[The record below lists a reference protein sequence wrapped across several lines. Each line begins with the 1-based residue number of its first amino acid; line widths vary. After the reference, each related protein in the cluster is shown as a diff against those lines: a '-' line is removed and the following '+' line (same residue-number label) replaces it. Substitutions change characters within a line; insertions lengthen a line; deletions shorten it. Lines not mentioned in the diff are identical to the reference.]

1 MLNTFVPV
9 CNWHANLLSKRC
21 EPAISESAQL
31 SRQRKKS
38 HLETLEAQVQALEA
52 ERAALA
58 QRMRELTEENE
69 RLKMKDS
76 PDSVSDM
83 PLMTLWTLPIFFLL
97 IMHVCAIHSDL
108 CPCVHILR
116 TLVCWHVFVHLCEGC
131 RSLGQIRTAV
141 MTDVCKVPVYKP
153 RITIVVSA
161 LLALPLQVE
170 QIKYILVRFLK
181 KLEEANCELG

>member
-1 MLNTFVPV
+1 MLNIFVSV

-76 PDSVSDM
+76 PDSVIYM
-83 PLMTLWTLPIFFLL
+83 PLDSLDPPEFIFLL
-97 IMHVCAIHSDL
+97 MFACMCDS
-108 CPCVHILR
+108 R
-116 TLVCWHVFVHLCEGC
+116 
-131 RSLGQIRTAV
+131 
-141 MTDVCKVPVYKP
+141 
-153 RITIVVSA
+153 
-161 LLALPLQVE
+161 
-170 QIKYILVRFLK
+170 
-181 KLEEANCELG
+181 

>member
-97 IMHVCAIHSDL
+97 MFACMCDS
-108 CPCVHILR
+108 
-116 TLVCWHVFVHLCEGC
+116 
-131 RSLGQIRTAV
+131 Q
-141 MTDVCKVPVYKP
+141 
-153 RITIVVSA
+153 
-161 LLALPLQVE
+161 
-170 QIKYILVRFLK
+170 
-181 KLEEANCELG
+181 